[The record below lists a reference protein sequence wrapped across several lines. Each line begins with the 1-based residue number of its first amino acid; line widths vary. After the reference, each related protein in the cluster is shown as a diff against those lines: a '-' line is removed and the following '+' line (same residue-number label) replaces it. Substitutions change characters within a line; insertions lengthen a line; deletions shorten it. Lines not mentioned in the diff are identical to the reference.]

1 MKATLAFVPPGG
13 GEADYHLEFEL
24 PGVPQPGDYI
34 SIARSGQSGG
44 TEDFVVRR
52 TWWYLEHPD
61 STPGVSAERAP
72 TGATQRVTV
81 ECEFARS
88 PYASD
93 GHRRKCDAYDS
104 RGLQVV
110 KFDETAY

>member
-1 MKATLAFVPPGG
+1 LKATLVFVPPGG
-13 GEADYHLEFEL
+13 GETDYYLEFEL
-24 PGVPQPGDYI
+24 PGVLRPGDYI
-34 SIARSGQSGG
+34 SIAGSGQRR

-88 PYASD
+88 PYASE

-104 RGLQVV
+104 RGLQVET
-110 KFDETAY
+110 FDETAY

>member
-1 MKATLAFVPPGG
+1 LKATLAFVPPGG

-34 SIARSGQSGG
+34 SIVRSRKRG

-52 TWWYLEHPD
+52 TWWYLENPD
-61 STPGVSAERAP
+61 STPGASAERAL
-72 TGATQRVTV
+72 TGTTRRVTV

-88 PYASD
+88 PYASES
-93 GHRRKCDAYDS
+93 HRRKCDAYDS
-104 RGLQVV
+104 RGLQVEN
-110 KFDETAY
+110 FDESAY